1 MLDKTVTSAL
11 LHLRAQIIR
20 DRLDGL
26 DHVNALLVQ
35 RGVDPATHL
44 VRAKR
49 KLDAARKGMMRVVVL
64 DALRDGPK
72 YYAEIV
78 ALVVAKR
85 PDITPEAAYQRAG
98 QALAKL
104 TKCGTVARD
113 GRL

>member
-49 KLDAARKGMMRVVVL
+49 KPDAARK
-64 DALRDGPK
+64 A
-72 YYAEIV
+72 
-78 ALVVAKR
+78 
-85 PDITPEAAYQRAG
+85 
-98 QALAKL
+98 
-104 TKCGTVARD
+104 
-113 GRL
+113 